1 MISIEKGSLTA
12 AFLRCMKFI
21 DISKRAK
28 TYKVPL
34 PNACFSMIDRP
45 SADVKLGADFR
56 LTHPVHVAGQN
67 GKFQFGNL
75 QCFQK
80 YIIFAVI
87 GLPMFK
93 AVYGIHR
100 E

>member
-34 PNACFSMIDRP
+34 PNARLTVIDRA

-56 LTHPVHVAGQN
+56 LAHTVHVAVQN
-67 GKFQFGNL
+67 SKFQFGN
-75 QCFQK
+75 
-80 YIIFAVI
+80 
-87 GLPMFK
+87 M
-93 AVYGIHR
+93 
-100 E
+100 